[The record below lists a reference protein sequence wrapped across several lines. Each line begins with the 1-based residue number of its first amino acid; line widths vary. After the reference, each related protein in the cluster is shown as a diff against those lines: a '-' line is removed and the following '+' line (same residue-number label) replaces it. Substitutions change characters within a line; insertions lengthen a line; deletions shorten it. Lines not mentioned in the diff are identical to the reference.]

1 MFSKPLAFVLLAL
14 ACVTAAAGGAYVA
27 TRHNA
32 PEAVAQAPAPAAT
45 AAPAAATTPSQ
56 PVTETESAVSASK
69 PDEPK
74 AESPKPA
81 DAPERA
87 PKARPAAQ
95 PAPVHKNAA
104 PVAKAEQT
112 PRPVASSSPVART
125 VPARDGVT
133 PVQPDAAPAAPAPV
147 PAVPTPEPPKPAE
160 PQPEAPRTPQFD
172 ELVLPASAVL
182 GLQIE
187 TPVSS
192 ERARVED
199 RVEAHV
205 TRDVLADGRVAIPAG
220 SRVIGSVTLVDKG
233 GKIKTPARLGIRF
246 HTLVLGDGGEVALRT
261 EPIYRE
267 GQSPT
272 NDSAKKIGGAAVVGA
287 ILGGIVGGGK
297 GAVIG
302 GTVGGAG
309 GTAAVM
315 AGDRNPATIPQGAT
329 FNVRLSAPA
338 TIQVEK
344 R

>member
-14 ACVTAAAGGAYVA
+14 ASITAAAGGAYVA
-27 TRHNA
+27 ARHNA
-32 PEAVAQAPAPAAT
+32 ADSAAQAIAPAAAPAPAAT
-45 AAPAAATTPSQ
+45 PSSPQ
-56 PVTETESAVSASK
+56 PVAETESPVSASK
-69 PDEPK
+69 PETSK
-74 AESPKPA
+74 A
-81 DAPERA
+81 DATKPVDVPVAA
-87 PKARPAAQ
+87 PKAQPAPQ
-95 PAPVHKNAA
+95 PAPVHRTST
-104 PVAKAEQT
+104 PIAKAKESSRPAT
-112 PRPVASSSPVART
+112 SAPPAPRTA
-125 VPARDGVT
+125 PARDGVT
-133 PVQPDAAPAAPAPV
+133 ATQPDPVPAPAAAPAP
-147 PAVPTPEPPKPAE
+147 APEPSRPVE
-160 PQPEAPRTPQFD
+160 PQPEPPRAPQFD
-172 ELVLPASAVL
+172 EVVLPASAVL

-192 ERARVED
+192 ERARIED

-246 HTLVLGDGGEVALRT
+246 HTLVLGDGSEVALRT

-272 NDSAKKIGGAAVVGA
+272 GDSAKKIGGAAVVGA

-329 FNVRLSAPA
+329 FNVRLSSPA